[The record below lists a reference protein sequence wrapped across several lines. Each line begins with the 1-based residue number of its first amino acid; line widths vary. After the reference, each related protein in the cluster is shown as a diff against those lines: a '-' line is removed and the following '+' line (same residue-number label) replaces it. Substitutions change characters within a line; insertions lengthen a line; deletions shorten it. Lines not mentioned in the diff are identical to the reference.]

1 MAKDVGRRVDRPIRT
16 IHTYLHRL
24 RPSPAIPTQNVTVTY
39 LGRPVGPR
47 KSHLQRPPPRI
58 ADPHSLS
65 GKLLSESGSVCR
77 GLRPSNSGTEG
88 SRRGSHFDHRSSTQ
102 KRHLKTRHTPG
113 VVLYA
118 RNASRP
124 RVIRKCHNHVDDA
137 STPTGSEIGRL
148 HPSCVQS
155 PNPNTK
161 RQRRHSDLHQYTGR
175 ADRNPQSRSPLTSR
189 HHERTAYKPSAPRS
203 LALTK
208 LVM

>member
-1 MAKDVGRRVDRPIRT
+1 MSEDVLIGRLEQYIRICT
-16 IHTYLHRL
+16 DFDTVL
-24 RPSPAIPTQNVTVTY
+24 PSLTQNVTVTY
-39 LGRPVGPR
+39 LGRPAGPR
-47 KSHLQRPPPRI
+47 KSHLQRPPQRI

-77 GLRPSNSGTEG
+77 GLRPSDSGTEG

-148 HPSCVQS
+148 DPSCVQS

-161 RQRRHSDLHQYTGR
+161 RQPRHSDLRQYAGR

>member
-1 MAKDVGRRVDRPIRT
+1 MGHYGVSQGWSFLVENG
-16 IHTYLHRL
+16 YV
-24 RPSPAIPTQNVTVTY
+24 AIPI
-39 LGRPVGPR
+39 LAPR
-47 KSHLQRPPPRI
+47 TSPSTSVLRQQRPYPQQ
-58 ADPHSLS
+58 L
-65 GKLLSESGSVCR
+65 
-77 GLRPSNSGTEG
+77 
-88 SRRGSHFDHRSSTQ
+88 
-102 KRHLKTRHTPG
+102 G

-118 RNASRP
+118 ACNASRP
-124 RVIRKCHNHVDDA
+124 RVIRKCHNHVNDA

-161 RQRRHSDLHQYTGR
+161 RQRQHSDLRQYAGR

-203 LALTK
+203 LAITK